1 MEKIKQLVPKVAVLL
16 AGIFVGVVIQQS
28 CSHQKAIGSEF
39 NDDEFIENL
48 SSYE

>member
-1 MEKIKQLVPKVAVLL
+1 MEKIKLLVPKLAVLL

-28 CSHQKAIGSEF
+28 CSQSLTVGSEF

-48 SSYE
+48 SNYE